1 MTEQIDTVYRR
12 AYHTAVNLLA
22 VRDHS
27 SVELTRKL
35 RQRYADL
42 TTSDLE
48 RVFAELERSGYL
60 SNERFAQSYARSLV
74 NRGQGPVKILYGLR
88 EKGIPDQLAKA
99 ALTQVEEDE
108 AIDWSQLAADL
119 RARKFGEPLP
129 NDFKERA
136 RQSRFLAGRGFNL
149 DSINAVF
156 HEKC

>member
-1 MTEQIDTVYRR
+1 MTEQSDTVYRR

-42 TTSDLE
+42 TTDDLE

-74 NRGQGPVKILYGLR
+74 NRGQGPLKILYGLR
-88 EKGIPDQLAKA
+88 EKGIPDELAKA
-99 ALTQVEEDE
+99 AIAQVESDE
-108 AIDWSQLAADL
+108 AIDWTQVASEL
-119 RARKFGEPLP
+119 RARKFGEHLP

>member
-1 MTEQIDTVYRR
+1 MTEQVETAYRR

-22 VRDHS
+22 LRDHS

-42 TTSDLE
+42 TTTDLE
-48 RVFAELERSGYL
+48 RLFAKLEGCGFL

-88 EKGIPDQLAKA
+88 EKGISDELAKA
-99 ALTQVEEDE
+99 ALAHVEEEE
-108 AIDWSQLAADL
+108 AIDWVQLASEL
-119 RARKFGEPLP
+119 RARKFGEHLP

>member
-1 MTEQIDTVYRR
+1 MTEQLNTDYRR

-27 SVELTRKL
+27 TIELTRKL

-42 TTSDLE
+42 APSDLE
-48 RVFAELERSGYL
+48 RLLAELERSGFL
-60 SNERFAQSYARSLV
+60 SDERFAQSYARSLV

-88 EKGIPDQLAKA
+88 EKGISAESAKVALAQVELDESIDWTQLA
-99 ALTQVEEDE
+99 
-108 AIDWSQLAADL
+108 SDL
-119 RARKFGEPLP
+119 RARKFGENLP

>member
-1 MTEQIDTVYRR
+1 MIEKMDNVYRR

-42 TTSDLE
+42 TTGDLE
-48 RVFAELERSGYL
+48 RIFAELERSGYL

-88 EKGIPDQLAKA
+88 EKGISDELAKA
-99 ALTQVEEDE
+99 ALAQVETDE
-108 AIDWSQLAADL
+108 AIDWTQVASEL
-119 RARKFGEPLP
+119 RTRKFGEHLP

>member
-1 MTEQIDTVYRR
+1 MEQVNPVYRR
-12 AYHTAVNLLA
+12 AYHTAVSLLA

-42 TTSDLE
+42 TTDDLE
-48 RVFAELERSGYL
+48 RVLVELERSGYL
-60 SNERFAQSYARSLV
+60 SNERFAQSYARSLM

-88 EKGIPDQLAKA
+88 EKGIAAELAKDALAQVEHEESIDWTQLAS
-99 ALTQVEEDE
+99 E
-108 AIDWSQLAADL
+108 L
-119 RARKFGEPLP
+119 RARKFGEHLP

>member
-1 MTEQIDTVYRR
+1 MTAQSDTVYRR

-42 TTSDLE
+42 TTDDLE

-74 NRGQGPVKILYGLR
+74 NRGQGPLKILYGLR
-88 EKGIPDQLAKA
+88 EKGIPDELAKA
-99 ALTQVEEDE
+99 ALVQVETDE
-108 AIDWSQLAADL
+108 AIDWTQVASEL
-119 RARKFGEPLP
+119 RARKFGEHLP